1 MASKSDIARVTLSL
15 VYNTLNIFN
24 IPYYQ
29 VKVYKDEKVID
40 ITEQIKLNSII
51 PKGLIKSPFLNEILT
66 YQFYNKNTNKY
77 YIIETTLY
85 NIRSN
90 NVIFGKEYIQVPRK
104 LIAPVYDIYIN
115 GRMLTYDE
123 KLVYKNHYKS
133 NILYLVF
140 LFNDIILDSIIIIHN
155 DIIIHKYYDNFN
167 IMKIGDIW
175 KYM

>member
-104 LIAPVYDIYIN
+104 LIRNYSSLTKN
-115 GRMLTYDE
+115 G
-123 KLVYKNHYKS
+123 
-133 NILYLVF
+133 ILLC
-140 LFNDIILDSIIIIHN
+140 
-155 DIIIHKYYDNFN
+155 K
-167 IMKIGDIW
+167 
-175 KYM
+175 